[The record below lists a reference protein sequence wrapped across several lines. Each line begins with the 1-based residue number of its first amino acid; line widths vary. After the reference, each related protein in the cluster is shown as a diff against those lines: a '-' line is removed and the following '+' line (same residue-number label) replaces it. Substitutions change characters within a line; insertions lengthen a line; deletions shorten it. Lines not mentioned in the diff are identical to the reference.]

1 MTYDDFFTQWRDS
14 STHIECHTSGST
26 GKPSTIFLPK
36 EQMRNSA
43 LRTISF
49 FNLDATSHLHSCIA
63 PDFIGGKMMGVRADV
78 LKCAFTYETPS
89 NQPLCNCQSDSLS
102 LVAVVPSQMIYILDN
117 LHTLPNV
124 DNFLIGGSA
133 IPDTLRRR
141 IIDAGINAFESY
153 GMTET
158 SSHIA
163 LRKITEL
170 SSYFQTLP
178 GISVSL
184 SDNHTLEIEIEG
196 WQKITTNDIARL
208 HESNQFEIL
217 GRADNVII
225 SGGKKIH
232 PEEIERKLSAK
243 FDFRFFVTSR
253 PDHKWGQRLILVA
266 EAPES
271 FTEQIRLDCIELLD
285 KHEIPK
291 EIICKDRLELT
302 NNGKIKRFLY
312 Y

>member
-1 MTYDDFFTQWRDS
+1 
-14 STHIECHTSGST
+14 
-26 GKPSTIFLPK
+26 
-36 EQMRNSA
+36 
-43 LRTISF
+43 
-49 FNLDATSHLHSCIA
+49 
-63 PDFIGGKMMGVRADV
+63 MMGVRADV

-117 LHTLPNV
+117 LLTLPNV

-217 GRADNVII
+217 GRSDNVII

-243 FDFRFFVTSR
+243 FDFRFFVISR

-271 FTEQIRLDCIELLD
+271 FKEQIHLDCIELLD

-291 EIICKDRLELT
+291 EIICKERLELT